1 MQAPIPPA
9 ESYGRGC
16 CAGMIFLFFIPMF
29 LGMLYS
35 FGAFRKRRTG
45 RDDTDDR
52 PQGA

>member
-1 MQAPIPPA
+1 MQYVGPEA

-16 CAGMIFLFFIPMF
+16 CAGGIFLFFVPMF

-35 FGAFRKRRTG
+35 FGAFRRKR